1 MDREEEYKREGNKRD
16 DNGNLN
22 TWQMEISDSKLKKQT
37 TKNFVSIILIK
48 AFKQEGVISV
58 PILEKPNVGYV
69 EGFPG
74 GTSGKE
80 PACQCWRQKE
90 TWIWSKGREDSL
102 EEDMATHFRFLP
114 RESHEQGSLVG
125 YSPRS

>member
-1 MDREEEYKREGNKRD
+1 METQSADLGPELNLADHQLCDLEQVTDSLSSLFHLFSNGDREEEYKREGNKRD
-16 DNGNLN
+16 NNGNLN

-90 TWIWSKGREDSL
+90 T
-102 EEDMATHFRFLP
+102 
-114 RESHEQGSLVG
+114 
-125 YSPRS
+125 